1 MKFFFAA
8 VLAAACVI
16 GSSPALARAGHGAAA
31 IRSAGHGNLNP
42 TTQLP
47 RLPQQAPMENRIPA
61 PLAPPSQAP
70 AINGPPLR
78 SPYGGVM
85 H

>member
-8 VLAAACVI
+8 ILAVACVV
-16 GSSPALARAGHGAAA
+16 GSSPGFARAAHRAA

-47 RLPQQAPMENRIPA
+47 RLPQQTPMENRIPA
-61 PLAPPSQAP
+61 PLPPPAQAPP
-70 AINGPPLR
+70 INGPSLR

-85 H
+85 R

>member
-1 MKFFFAA
+1 MKFFFVA
-8 VLAAACVI
+8 VLAVACVV
-16 GSSPALARAGHGAAA
+16 GSSPTLARAGHRSAA
-31 IRSAGHGNLNP
+31 IRSAGQGGLNP

-61 PLAPPSQAP
+61 PLPPPAQAP
-70 AINGPPLR
+70 AINGPSLR

-85 H
+85 R